1 MDQRATITAGRGRRV
16 RLHPRRA
23 LAVGAVLTLAAG
35 PGVAAQPDPQPATSA
50 PATSAPATP
59 APATSAASTSAPAV
73 SAPTDHGAELYRQHC
88 ASCHGPQGQG
98 AQRGPSLIGVGPA
111 SVDFQV
117 STGRMP
123 LSTEQQQPRRAEPV
137 FSAGEIAALV
147 GHVGTFGGGPQIP
160 QVAPGSVT
168 NGREIFAATCA
179 PCHGATG
186 AGAYLTDGSIA
197 PPLYDATAVQV
208 AEAVRVGPGLM
219 PVFPSQVLSDQQ
231 VNDVVTYV
239 RRLQSDRLDRGGNPL
254 GRLGPLA
261 EGLVA
266 WIVVLGLLV
275 AAARWLG
282 GRAGE

>member
-1 MDQRATITAGRGRRV
+1 MDQRATITAGRGRRA

-23 LAVGAVLTLAAG
+23 LAVGAVLALAAG
-35 PGVAAQPDPQPATSA
+35 PGVAAQPDPPPATSA
-50 PATSAPATP
+50 PATSAPATS
-59 APATSAASTSAPAV
+59 APATSAPVASAPA
-73 SAPTDHGAELYRQHC
+73 DRGAELYRQHC

-111 SVDFQV
+111 SVHFQV

-123 LSTEQQQPRRAEPV
+123 LSSERQQPRRAEPV

-186 AGAYLTDGSIA
+186 AGASLTDGSIA
-197 PPLYDATAVQV
+197 PPLYDASAVQV
-208 AEAVRVGPGLM
+208 AEAMRVGPGLM
-219 PVFPSQVLSDQQ
+219 PAFPSQVLSDQQ

-266 WIVVLGLLV
+266 WIVVLALLV

-282 GRAGE
+282 RRADE